1 MVSQTLKDIYSPP
14 TVVEFSFPL
23 SPRTLTCCDI
33 IDTVSA
39 RTTALLVDQV
49 IRALKLVL
57 YGYGY
62 RVADG
67 EVYLPTTVKVQQ
79 QEHHS
84 RTSVDHDHDDD
95 DDDDDDDDVEG
106 YRQSLFVRDEAV
118 WSAVGVSIPLTQ
130 FNPISHFSRPPF
142 QSISLQSKESNQ
154 L

>member
-57 YGYGY
+57 YGDGY

-84 RTSVDHDHDDD
+84 RTSVDPDPDHDDD
-95 DDDDDDDDVEG
+95 DDEG
-106 YRQSLFVRDEAV
+106 CRQSLFVRDEAV

-142 QSISLQSKESNQ
+142 QSISL
-154 L
+154 